1 MRLELCSIWS
11 IMRCMNFGYEL
22 RKLRLYFLKNRSLL
36 IRIFLCWIL
45 GLLTFFA
52 DQNRKFDTRL
62 DVRGLQKY
70 DDQIVI
76 IRLKKSDFK
85 KETDLTTE
93 KILKLNDFTELND
106 AYFWDQETWKVTLEK
121 LLESNVKHI
130 LVTLFF
136 ADNIGSPILK
146 NEDLKIFNNK
156 KIIWSADKNYFD
168 KNSMPIFALADRS
181 NIGSLEFVKDED
193 GILRRVYVQ
202 KETIPH
208 IVEKMNIKSFSNKE
222 ESLIINFLGKN
233 IYPEFSLSD
242 ILNDSSLQAYLKNK
256 IIIIGTENPN
266 SNFLTPV
273 GFLSKAEIVA
283 HIVDNARNSK
293 WVRFFPLELYFIYF
307 LFLVIF
313 TIAVML
319 RYPPQISILIV
330 IIEVAV
336 IASLSAAT
344 FDVLYFWIPF
354 NSSAATVVLTWIVFI
369 GHQSMKI
376 EESNAKLKIEKQSR
390 EELEQLK
397 NNFVS
402 LISHDLKTPI
412 AKIQA
417 VIDRLLGQ
425 SENLPLK
432 DDLLALRNYNDE
444 LNKYIQSII
453 KVLRVESRDFKLNKE
468 VVDLNELIVKAV
480 DSLKPLAQV
489 KNIKIELNL
498 EPLFSQELDS
508 TLIQEVIINL
518 IENAIKYSPD
528 YARIFIHSWEENN
541 FIHLMVKD
549 NGPGIPQNE
558 QNLIFEKFFRGQSE
572 LNNSKGTGL
581 GLYLVKY
588 FIELHRGRIDLRSE
602 LGQGTQISFSLP
614 LDEMD
619 EELNNNFQEKL

>member
-22 RKLRLYFLKNRSLL
+22 RKLRLYLLKNRSLL

-62 DVRGLQKY
+62 DIRGLQKY

-106 AYFWDQETWKVTLEK
+106 AYFWDQEIWKVTLEK
-121 LLESNVKHI
+121 LLESDVKNI

-136 ADNIGSPILK
+136 TDNIGSPVLK
-146 NEDLKIFNNK
+146 NEDLRIFNNK
-156 KIIWSADKNYFD
+156 KVIWSADKNFFD

-181 NIGSLEFVKDED
+181 NIGSLEFIKDED

-208 IVEKMNIKSFSNKE
+208 IVEKMNNKNFSNKE

-256 IIIIGTENPN
+256 TIIIGTENPN

-283 HIVDNARNSK
+283 HIADNARNSK

-313 TIAVML
+313 TIAVMQ

-330 IIEVAV
+330 MIEVAV

-425 SENLPLK
+425 SENLTFR

-489 KNIKIELNL
+489 KNIKLQLNL

-518 IENAIKYSPD
+518 IENAIKYSPLNGQ
-528 YARIFIHSWEENN
+528 IFIHSWEENN

-572 LNNSKGTGL
+572 INNSKGTGL

-588 FIELHRGRIDLRSE
+588 FIELHRGRIDLMSE

>member
-208 IVEKMNIKSFSNKE
+208 IVEKMNTKSFSNKE

-283 HIVDNARNSK
+283 HIADNARNSK

-330 IIEVAV
+330 MIEVAV